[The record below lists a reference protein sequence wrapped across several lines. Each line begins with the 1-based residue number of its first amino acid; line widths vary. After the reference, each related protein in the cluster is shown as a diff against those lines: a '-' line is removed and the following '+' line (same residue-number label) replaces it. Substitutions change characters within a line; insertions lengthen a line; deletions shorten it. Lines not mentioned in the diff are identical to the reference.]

1 MASKPLNFARDSQE
15 KRFRL
20 STTAL
25 FLYSMSQKSWNR
37 LSGDDT
43 RVETNRY
50 CLHS

>member
-1 MASKPLNFARDSQE
+1 MAPKPLNFARDSHE

-20 STTAL
+20 STIAP
-25 FLYSMSQKSWNR
+25 FLYSMSQKRWNR

-43 RVETNRY
+43 RVETNCY